1 MATETKEEPIVTE
14 EKTRPG
20 LALITGASSGIGA
33 EFARQLARK
42 GYSLVM
48 VARRQDLLE
57 ERAADHA
64 ARYGIEADVLA
75 ADLATP
81 EGVAAVAKRLA
92 EGDVDMLVNSAGFAT
107 LGQFEEL
114 AGEREMEEIDVNVKA
129 LVALTHAALGPMVAR
144 GSGTVINLGS
154 VGSFTPC
161 PYMSTYTATKAFVLF
176 FSESVH
182 EEVRGKGV
190 TVTCLCP
197 GFVKSGF
204 QEVAG
209 QDLETLRTP
218 GQQTP
223 KQVVAAALKGA
234 AAGRALV
241 IPGTLN
247 GLMAQS
253 TRVSPRFLI
262 RKAGAGVFRETAL
275 KK

>member
-1 MATETKEEPIVTE
+1 
-14 EKTRPG
+14 
-20 LALITGASSGIGA
+20 
-33 EFARQLARK
+33 
-42 GYSLVM
+42 
-48 VARRQDLLE
+48 
-57 ERAADHA
+57 
-64 ARYGIEADVLA
+64 
-75 ADLATP
+75 
-81 EGVAAVAKRLA
+81 
-92 EGDVDMLVNSAGFAT
+92 
-107 LGQFEEL
+107 
-114 AGEREMEEIDVNVKA
+114 
-129 LVALTHAALGPMVAR
+129 
-144 GSGTVINLGS
+144 
-154 VGSFTPC
+154 
-161 PYMSTYTATKAFVLF
+161 MSTYTATKAFVLF

-253 TRVSPRFLI
+253 TRVTPRFII
-262 RKAGAGVFRETAL
+262 RKASAGVFRETAL